1 MTLRGIIAGVFLLLA
16 TPIYASEYCELILK
30 EDFRETSNIKLVYHD
45 GGVSLQPNSPVIDKI
60 RFGSPAAKTN
70 LRSGDRITSIN
81 NFTLPNDEEEAYKK
95 LISILEPPGVRD
107 VILEVTHLDETS
119 ESVRLSKNSYLGH
132 PIVEIDMLFN
142 DLEVTQQSSKS
153 NLVLDIHLK
162 WNNDR
167 LIYILSHLLEI
178 PDGELNCQ
186 FQKSQELDNILEKIW
201 YPTFDTY
208 QIGSSLENIK
218 YKNLLIT
225 NDKNKPYGFQLIQ
238 QVDFLGKNKSDFRKF
253 PFDHIALTAAFEFQ
267 DSDLSHNKLY
277 QPEIIIKK
285 GNDILYEW
293 QITDHKIDCCDSEI
307 YGQGTKQTINYN
319 FSLERKYF
327 YYVLKIIMPVVF
339 LVWLSFSVFF
349 IRAKEL
355 ESKLAVG
362 MGALLSI
369 VVYFLVFREDLP
381 KINSLTILDS
391 WILLSYL
398 FAGLTTMITIY
409 SHFDYHRDKQ
419 TGTFNTLDR
428 KLRVIVPVSYHAL
441 MLILY
446 WGLTTNWSLT
456 PTPLSV

>member
-60 RFGSPAAKTN
+60 RFGSPAARTN